1 MFTAKDAEEET
12 DALFSVKKINC
23 ASCTKDLGKYEGKLG
38 QFRPWAIFPCKQMDP
53 EKTGGYG
60 FLNYLEKM
68 SHKRGNSTDDMN
80 LERFTKTFYESKNNV
95 TPSNLNQN

>member
-1 MFTAKDAEEET
+1 MFTAKDAEEDT

-68 SHKRGNSTDDMN
+68 SHKRGTDYV
-80 LERFTKTFYESKNNV
+80 LEQEKYAQEQVDLAIKEKYN
-95 TPSNLNQN
+95 